1 MLDEYYKDSKLRMN
15 QAVNKLKAD
24 LGKVRTGRASLTIF
38 DGVMVDYYGSPT
50 PLNQVA
56 GLANPEPGLITIQPW
71 ETHILPDIEKSILAA
86 NLGLTPNN
94 DGNLIRINVPP
105 LTEERRKEYVKQ
117 AQKMGETTKTAVR
130 NVRRDVNDGLKKLEK
145 DKDISQDDLHRGLD
159 EIQKITD
166 KEIGVIDKMVKD
178 KEDEIMTI

>member
-1 MLDEYYKDSKLRMN
+1 MLEEYYKESKTRMN
-15 QAVNKLKAD
+15 QAVNKLKSD
-24 LGKVRTGRASLTIF
+24 LGKVRTGRASLNLF
-38 DGVMVDYYGSPT
+38 DGVMVSYYGSPT

-56 GLANPEPGLITIQPW
+56 GLANPEPSLITIQPW
-71 ETHILPDIEKSILAA
+71 ETHILPDIEKAILAA

-94 DGNLIRINVPP
+94 DGNLIRISVPP

-117 AQKMGETTKTAVR
+117 AHSMGETTKTAIR
-130 NVRRDVNDGLKKLEK
+130 NIRRDMNDGLKKLEK

-159 EIQKITD
+159 QIQKITD
-166 KEIGVIDKMVKD
+166 GQITNVDKLVKD